1 MASYS
6 IVDGLRLAPRLLQHE
21 DRVQAGGE
29 GIAQET
35 ENLELRRLV
44 AILVNLLD
52 PYGERARTT
61 EGDIIQVT
69 IDAARN
75 ALKEGK

>member
-1 MASYS
+1 MSLDDPMLDS
-6 IVDGLRLAPRLLQHE
+6 
-21 DRVQAGGE
+21 
-29 GIAQET
+29 IAQET

-75 ALKEGK
+75 ALKEGKR